1 MTALGRT
8 VDDVRLLVVEDEI
21 GISTSLK
28 RGFEADG
35 FAVDVAATGT
45 DGLWLAENNPY
56 AVIVLDIMLP
66 GINGYELCARL
77 RAAGD
82 DTPILMLT
90 AKDGEFD
97 QAEGLDTGADDYV
110 VKPFSYVVLLARVR
124 ALIRRAQQA
133 PASSVI
139 EVGDLRLDPAGHR
152 AWRGDSPLDLSPRAM
167 AVLEFLMR
175 EAGNVVSKDSILAN
189 VWDHAFEGDPNIV
202 EVYVSRIRQAIDH
215 PFGRHAVQTVR
226 GVGYRLDAAGG

>member
-1 MTALGRT
+1 M
-8 VDDVRLLVVEDEI
+8 VEDEI
-21 GISTSLK
+21 GIATSLK

-35 FAVDVAATGT
+35 FAVDVASNGT

-56 AVIVLDIMLP
+56 SVIVLDIMLP
-66 GINGYELCARL
+66 GLNGYEVCARL

-90 AKDGEFD
+90 AKDGDLD

-124 ALIRRAQQA
+124 ALMRRATQE
-133 PASSVI
+133 PASSAI
-139 EVGDLRLDPAGHR
+139 EVGDLRLDPAAHK
-152 AWRGDSPLDLSPRAM
+152 AWRGAVELELSPRAM
-167 AVLEFLMR
+167 AVLEYLMR

-189 VWDHAFEGDPNIV
+189 VWDHAFDGDPNIV
-202 EVYVSRIRQAIDH
+202 EVYISRIRQAIDA
-215 PFGRHAVQTVR
+215 PFGRRALQTVR

>member
-1 MTALGRT
+1 M
-8 VDDVRLLVVEDEI
+8 RLLVIEDEV
-21 GISTSLK
+21 GIATSLE

-35 FAVDVAATGT
+35 FAVDVADNGT
-45 DGLWLAENNPY
+45 DGLWLAQNNPY

-66 GINGYELCARL
+66 GLNGYELCARL

-110 VKPFSYVVLLARVR
+110 LKPFSYVVLLARVR

-133 PASSVI
+133 PTSSVI
-139 EVGDLRLDPAGHR
+139 EVGDLGLDPARHE
-152 AWRGDSPLDLSPRAM
+152 AWRGETRLDLSPWAM
-167 AVLEFLMR
+167 AVLEYLIR
-175 EAGNVVSKDSILAN
+175 EAGNVVSKDAILAN

-202 EVYVSRIRQAIDH
+202 EVYISRIRQAIDA
-215 PFGRHAVQTVR
+215 PFGRRALETVR
-226 GVGYRLDAAGG
+226 GVGYRLDATGG

>member
-1 MTALGRT
+1 
-8 VDDVRLLVVEDEI
+8 VVRLLVVEDEI
-21 GISTSLK
+21 GISASLK
-28 RGFEADG
+28 RGLEADG
-35 FAVDVAATGT
+35 FAVDVAANGT
-45 DGLWLAENNPY
+45 DGLWLAQNNPY

-66 GINGYELCARL
+66 GLNGFEVCARL
-77 RAAGD
+77 RAERD

-124 ALIRRAQQA
+124 ALIRRTQQ
-133 PASSVI
+133 PAVSSTI
-139 EVGDLRLDPAGHR
+139 QVGDLRLDPAGHQ
-152 AWRGDSPLDLSPRAM
+152 AWRGDTQLDLSPRAM

-202 EVYVSRIRQAIDH
+202 EVYISRIRQAIDS
-215 PFGRHAVQTVR
+215 PFERHALQTVR
-226 GVGYRLDAAGG
+226 GVGYRLDATGG